1 MALYQY
7 SWLILLSPLFAFAVI
22 IFGTRMW
29 DLATRQRVAAA
40 AGHEE
45 IAEAE
50 EESDIHLMHEKGP
63 RGEDIVFEDIED
75 PKVPRLTPGARISG
89 YISVLIMGLACIYS
103 WILLLNTA
111 GVLSIAPALPS
122 QGISLTQIS
131 FGWCQNSFCQGL
143 SSTYIGFHLD
153 NLAIAMM
160 VVVTSVSLLVQ
171 FYSQGYM
178 ENSAGY
184 ARFFSYLT
192 LFAFSMLMIVFAENF
207 LVIFIGWELVGLS
220 SYLLIGFWINKK
232 AKPNEDRLS
241 PASAAIEAFITNRVG
256 DVGFIIG
263 IMILFANTGTFK
275 FSDIAARVPHMDKGL
290 LTLAMILVFCGAIGK
305 SAKVPLDVWL
315 PPDMEDPTPVSALIH
330 AATMVA
336 AGVYMVA
343 RTFPLFADAGPQ
355 AFQVVAWV
363 GAITAIFAATIAI
376 AQIDFKRVLA
386 FSTISQLGYM
396 FVGLGVA
403 GTYGPGPGMFHLFTH
418 AFFKALLFLGA
429 GSVLHAL

>member
-75 PKVPRLTPGARISG
+75 PKVPRLTPGAKISG

-131 FGWCQNSFCQGL
+131 FGWCQNSFSQGL
-143 SSTYIGFHLD
+143 SSYDIGFHLD

-184 ARFFSYLT
+184 ARFFSYLS
-192 LFAFSMLMIVFAENF
+192 LFAFSMLMIVFAANF

-220 SYLLIGFWINKK
+220 SYLLIGFWINKR
-232 AKPNEDRLS
+232 AKPEEDRLS
-241 PASAAIEAFITNRVG
+241 PATAAIEAFITNRVG

-263 IMILFANTGTFK
+263 IMILFANTGTFN
-275 FSDIAARVPHMDKGL
+275 FASWRSGYAHGQGCADHRHDPGL
-290 LTLAMILVFCGAIGK
+290 LRR
-305 SAKVPLDVWL
+305 D
-315 PPDMEDPTPVSALIH
+315 
-330 AATMVA
+330 
-336 AGVYMVA
+336 
-343 RTFPLFADAGPQ
+343 R
-355 AFQVVAWV
+355 
-363 GAITAIFAATIAI
+363 
-376 AQIDFKRVLA
+376 
-386 FSTISQLGYM
+386 
-396 FVGLGVA
+396 
-403 GTYGPGPGMFHLFTH
+403 
-418 AFFKALLFLGA
+418 
-429 GSVLHAL
+429 